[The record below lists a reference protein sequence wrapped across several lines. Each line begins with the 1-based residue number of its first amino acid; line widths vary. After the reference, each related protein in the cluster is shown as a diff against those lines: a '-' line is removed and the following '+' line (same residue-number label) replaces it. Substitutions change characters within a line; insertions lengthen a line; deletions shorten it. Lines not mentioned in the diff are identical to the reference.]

1 MLNSVV
7 GDRKKKREGKES
19 NLECK
24 TEPTRELLLF
34 RSLSEVRV
42 GICQRLTSLDLS
54 LSLSLSY
61 LSCFSSVLF
70 LLCTQ
75 CVQVSWSLGSRN
87 CQTNVSRCQMSE
99 ESKKLLLRIRK
110 RTIPAL
116 QSMISEEISKV
127 RVTSEERKKN
137 VTHTNFTLVSI
148 HSSYFISLM
157 VRAR

>member
-1 MLNSVV
+1 M
-7 GDRKKKREGKES
+7 K
-19 NLECK
+19 
-24 TEPTRELLLF
+24 PTRELLLF
-34 RSLSEVRV
+34 RSLAEVRV

-99 ESKKLLLRIRK
+99 ESKKLLLHVRK
-110 RTIPAL
+110 RTIPVL
-116 QSMISEEISKV
+116 QSVISELISKV
-127 RVTSEERKKN
+127 RVTSQGKKN

-148 HSSYFISLM
+148 HSSYFIYLM